1 MGKKFFGVI
10 AFAAIAVAAG
20 WNYQQNKQEVELSD
34 LALANIEALAR
45 YEDDECPNG
54 CLTEYDEKGCWC
66 YRYYPNVKKKTGHVN
81 KKIALVLYSLSK
93 VFVGRESALTSF

>member
-45 YEDDECPNG
+45 YGDDECPNG
-54 CLTEYDEKGCWC
+54 YLTEYDEKGCWC
-66 YRYYPNVKKKTGHVN
+66 YRYYPNVKEKDWTC
-81 KKIALVLYSLSK
+81 
-93 VFVGRESALTSF
+93 